1 MDATRLD
8 QEAEAARKA
17 GDEQRQQAL
26 QKELWSLIDCRN
38 LFLTAIGAIVVEAT
52 GIDMGDFDGLE
63 SSACARWTF
72 EQAIKAVESEDI
84 ALGETA
90 GQAAAV

>member
-1 MDATRLD
+1 M
-8 QEAEAARKA
+8 QEELSNI
-17 GDEQRQQAL
+17 L
-26 QKELWSLIDCRN
+26 QGRN

-90 GQAAAV
+90 GKAAAV